1 MSVAGRDDVLY
12 ESLEIRVLGP
22 LRVRRADGTVVQ
34 PAEWLT
40 SQTADLLRLLAL
52 RVNEPVGVDVLTEA
66 LWPKVDETRGR
77 ASLRNAASRLRKVLG
92 EDCVQRRLGGL
103 VLTGAWVDVHAFRTL
118 AHQAR
123 REMLAGAW
131 SRVVTTTREAE
142 AVYLGEFR
150 AHNDGAE
157 WAFRERDAL
166 SATYRVLV
174 ADAAEAAAELGWWH
188 DAVDFAERT
197 LQLEPCAERA
207 FRVLMRAQ
215 RGLGE
220 TALALKTY
228 DRCRRVLADDVGADP
243 SAETRELYTELLA
256 DEPSPV
262 EAPPFRGRS
271 YETEWLR
278 ELVETSIAIGEP
290 SIVCLTGDA
299 GSGKTRLVEQT
310 LAGPGLALTVV
321 PCAAGDD
328 PWPAVRAAV
337 EGPAD
342 GAVVRTAGADAGRT
356 RVPTVL
362 VDDVHHLADAD
373 LDLLGE
379 RLASLSGSAC
389 VVLAGR
395 SELTDG
401 RAQRLVAASE
411 ARGSVLGLPQL
422 ESEEIGDLCAALLRG
437 EVSDALVAD
446 VVART
451 GGQPGPVVALVRAWA
466 ASGRIAATSSG
477 LVALHREVLGETDA
491 SVRHL
496 LTEAVD
502 HLPPDAL
509 DLLHLVAVIARPVTV
524 EVLLPLTESVHLG
537 GASGGGWSWLR
548 RTLDHLTDLTLL
560 TPTPA
565 GLAPRDA
572 LFNDLVLTW
581 LRPSARRQ
589 LHRLV
594 AERAHISS
602 AERVEHWTKG
612 GEPQLARAA
621 AMDAAADAVEEHQ
634 FERARLHLRRLCR
647 TSEESNANPSDRIEL
662 YEGWGEAAAQLG
674 RTQEARAAF
683 AAAASTARAHGLP
696 DVARLEAR
704 SQGAADPTAAAAAAV
719 PATTGAIPM
728 VGPGTAPATAPSAV
742 PAPVPT
748 LRPVPGPT
756 PATATQ
762 WTYPGAPTDT
772 DHLALRRQQAVR
784 DADAAGDADRRA
796 RARSDLMWDVC
807 IPQRKFRAVR
817 RVAKQALELATDP
830 GVRAEVVA
838 GSWFAPAVVGDAAEV
853 EVALGRVAP
862 HGHKALSPAPTGGPL
877 LALQLLVAHDLGRR
891 DLVGLQDAAAAHGLL
906 EDPLTFQWLEI
917 RTATERSD
925 YAAALRADA
934 VPTPAT
940 ASPLV
945 RGLRWCA
952 SAALAMELGR
962 PDDARQW
969 LLAVIEDAQRTGGNL
984 LVPEAAARL
993 VVLEAHTDLV
1003 SARRRFDQYEE
1014 SVDSRTWFPRENVLK
1029 LIARAAMRSAD
1040 GRPADAAAAAAAAA
1054 DVAERSGLVHLA
1066 AFAHRHRAFHL
1077 TAAGSVHEARL
1088 AAAAE
1093 ARWQRRGG
1101 ARPRRPVEP
1110 DLPDATEADPDPDP
1124 EPAWS
1129 LQGHELG

>member
-1 MSVAGRDDVLY
+1 MSVVGRDDVLY

-52 RVNEPVGVDVLTEA
+52 HVNEPVAVDVLTEA

-103 VLTGAWVDVHAFRTL
+103 VLTGAWVDAQAFRTL

-131 SRVVTTTREAE
+131 ARVVTTTREAE

-157 WAFRERDAL
+157 WVFRERDVL
-166 SATYRVLV
+166 SSTYRVLV
-174 ADAAEAAAELGWWH
+174 ADAAEAAASLGWWH

-197 LQLEPCAERA
+197 LQLEPCTERA

-228 DRCRRVLADDVGADP
+228 DRCRRVLADEVGADP
-243 SAETRELYTELLA
+243 SAETRELYVELLA
-256 DEPSPV
+256 DAPEPV

-278 ELVETSIAIGEP
+278 ELVETSIATGQP
-290 SIVCLTGDA
+290 SVVCLTGDA

-321 PCAAGDD
+321 PCTPGDD
-328 PWPAVRAAV
+328 PWPAVLAAV
-337 EGPAD
+337 EGP
-342 GAVVRTAGADAGRT
+342 GVGGGVVRDAVGSHGRT
-356 RVPTVL
+356 PVPTVL
-362 VDDVHHLADAD
+362 VDDVHLLARPV
-373 LDLLGE
+373 LEELGQ
-379 RLASLSGSAC
+379 RLGALRGAAC

-395 SELTDG
+395 PELTDG
-401 RAQRLVAASE
+401 RAHRLVAPAGP
-411 ARGSVLGLPQL
+411 RGSVLTLPPL
-422 ESEEIGDLCAALLRG
+422 ESEEIADLCAALLRG
-437 EVSDALVAD
+437 EVSDLLVAD
-446 VVART
+446 VLART
-451 GGQPGPVVALVRAWA
+451 GGLPGPTVALVRAWA

-477 LVALHREVLGETDA
+477 LVALHREVLGENDP

-502 HLPPDAL
+502 QLPPDAL
-509 DLLHLVAVIARPVTV
+509 DLLHLVAVIGRPVTV
-524 EVLLPLTESVHLG
+524 EMLLPLTESVHLG
-537 GASGGGWSWLR
+537 GSGGGWAWLR
-548 RTLDHLTDLTLL
+548 ATLDRLTDLALL
-560 TPTPA
+560 TPTSA

-602 AERVEHWTKG
+602 AERVDHWTQG

-647 TSEESNANPSDRIEL
+647 TSEETNANPSDRIEL
-662 YEGWGEAAAQLG
+662 YERWGEAAAQLG

-683 AAAASTARAHGLP
+683 AAAASTARAHQLP
-696 DVARLEAR
+696 DLARLELR
-704 SQGAADPTAAAAAAV
+704 SQGIVDPLADAAPLGVLPPADVAASA
-719 PATTGAIPM
+719 
-728 VGPGTAPATAPSAV
+728 APATAAATATAA
-742 PAPVPT
+742 APVPAR
-748 LRPVPGPT
+748 LPVPGPT
-756 PATATQ
+756 PAAPVP
-762 WTYPGAPTDT
+762 WVYPGAPTDS
-772 DHLALRRQQAVR
+772 DHLALRRQQGVR

-796 RARSDLMWDVC
+796 RARSALIWDVC
-807 IPQRKFRAVR
+807 VPQRKFRAVR
-817 RVAKQALELATDP
+817 RTSKQALGLATDP
-830 GVRAEVVA
+830 AVRGEVLA
-838 GSWFAPAVVGDAAEV
+838 GGWFASAVVGDAAEV
-853 EVALGRVAP
+853 EVALGREAP
-862 HGHKALSPAPTGGPL
+862 RGSKALTPTPTGGPL

-891 DLVGLQDAAAAHGLL
+891 DFVALHHAAVAEGLL
-906 EDPLTFQWLEI
+906 TDPLSSQWLEI
-917 RTATERSD
+917 RTCTERND
-925 YAAALRADA
+925 FAAALRADA
-934 VPTPAT
+934 LPTPAT

-945 RGLRWCA
+945 RALRACA

-962 PDDARQW
+962 PEEARQW
-969 LLAVIEDAQRTGGNL
+969 LLGVVEEAQRTGANL

-993 VVLEAHTDLV
+993 VVLEAHTDRP
-1003 SARRRFDQYEE
+1003 SARRRFDQFEE
-1014 SVDSRTWFPRENVLK
+1014 SVDSRTWFPRENILK

-1040 GRPADAAAAAAAAA
+1040 DRPADAAAAAAAAA
-1054 DVAERSGLVHLA
+1054 DIAERSGLVHMA

-1088 AAAAE
+1088 ASAAE

-1101 ARPRRPVEP
+1101 TRPRRVVALEVP
-1110 DLPDATEADPDPDP
+1110 EAVGPAGDR
-1124 EPAWS
+1124 AWS
-1129 LQGHELG
+1129 TVPGPGARS